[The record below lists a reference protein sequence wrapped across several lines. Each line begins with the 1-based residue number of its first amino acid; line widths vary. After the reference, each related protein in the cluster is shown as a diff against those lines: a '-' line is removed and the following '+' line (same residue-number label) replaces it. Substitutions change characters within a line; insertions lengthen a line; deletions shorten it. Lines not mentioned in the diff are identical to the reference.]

1 MINKSFLVLLLAFL
15 VGHLST
21 QSQYPGNYPGLPYG
35 ILQDKFICSS
45 NQTDA
50 FTGFTPHKTP
60 LQGQYLR
67 IMIIYVRFPDDNLQ
81 GDQMNGASVW
91 WNPSWERPLN
101 PYTSDN
107 KLIDSAE
114 GDHNIPFMDRYRNY
128 TLSDYFCEMSMG
140 EFDVIGDEFYVTL
153 PLTSVEYKERGYN
166 CSEINSEAIK
176 LVDSLFNIDFKRYNN
191 WTLNVNTWEWTP
203 GGGDN
208 IADMIVMDYRRA
220 PGYPEELWFIEA
232 GIPASGISDLGNI
245 SAFTLDGT
253 TIYSSS
259 GVTCLSLMQNY
270 SKLTQI
276 IQHEMCHRYFF
287 NHYEIGLMTGA
298 EHSSFSFSPFERRTL
313 EYITLDSV
321 NFPFP
326 ETFRDY
332 TLRDYISTGDL
343 LMVNLPSPDEKFIFT
358 NSQKVSVYDGIS
370 RGSKTCYELNRAQQD
385 PYCPVGKGLYIYH
398 EMQPSECSGYKE
410 VMLKQAD
417 GSHNWYVERWVPYYV
432 PGYTFEIPLFE
443 TSSGNIISGRSEFH
457 QVIDTSLGSQQEVND
472 DPCSDKPGDFF
483 VTIDW
488 LGDGK
493 DAFNPGYNEIFSPF
507 SNPSSN
513 LCSDMK
519 TGLTMQVLG
528 KDSINGAITIR
539 IYSDHMTAA
548 AELPPSK
555 PMNLK
560 VSKSI
565 TDSIT
570 GRFNPKLKWDP
581 NIEPDIAGGSYKIYR
596 GIMLTCSAD
605 TEPAFELLTTVSAD
619 TNEFTDLSVTLFPYG
634 GGPVV
639 CANLFRSVSYKVE
652 AVDNTGK
659 ASLKSE
665 QSLINGYT
673 DRCDDSV
680 LVGLGNNQIPIEF
693 SIFNY
698 PNPFNPATSIKYS
711 LPLSSVVTIKVYNI
725 LGAEVK
731 TLVNREYK
739 ASGFYSVIFDGS
751 SLSSGVYFY
760 RIEAG
765 NYNESRKMVLI
776 K

>member
-1 MINKSFLVLLLAFL
+1 MINKSFLVLLLASLFGQINL
-15 VGHLST
+15 H
-21 QSQYPGNYPGLPYG
+21 SQYPGSYPGLPTG
-35 ILQDKFICSS
+35 IVNNKFQCGS
-45 NQTDA
+45 NHTDA
-50 FTGFTPHKTP
+50 LTGFMPHKTP
-60 LQGQYLR
+60 EQGQYLR
-67 IMIIYVRFPDDNLQ
+67 ILIIYVRFPDDNLQ

-91 WNPSWERPLN
+91 WNPAWERPLN
-101 PYTSDN
+101 PYTTDN
-107 KLIDSAE
+107 TFIDLSE
-114 GDHNIPFMDRYRNY
+114 GDPNIPFMERYRNY

-140 EFDVIGDEFYVTL
+140 EFDVIGDEYYVTM
-153 PLTSVEYKERGYN
+153 PLTSVEYKESGFD
-166 CSEINSEAIK
+166 CSDINAEAIRIADN
-176 LVDSLFNIDFKRYNN
+176 LYNIDFKKYNN
-191 WTLNVNTWEWTP
+191 WTLNINQWEWTP

-208 IADMIVMDYRRA
+208 IADMIVMEYRRA

-245 SAFTLDGT
+245 SPLMLDST
-253 TIYSSS
+253 FIYSSS

-298 EHSSFSFSPFERRTL
+298 EHSSFSFSPYERRKL
-313 EYITLDSV
+313 EYVTPNTVD
-321 NFPFP
+321 FPFP

-332 TLRDYISTGDL
+332 TLGDYISTGDL
-343 LMVNLPSPDEKFIFT
+343 LIVNLPSSEEKFIFT

-370 RGSKTCYELNRAQQD
+370 RGSKTCYELNKAQQD

-398 EMQPSECSGYKE
+398 EMPPSECSNFKE
-410 VMLKQAD
+410 VILKQAD
-417 GSHNWYVERWVPYYV
+417 GSHNWYVDRWVPYFV

-443 TSSGNIISGRSEFH
+443 TSSGNIISGKSEFH

-493 DAFNPGYNEIFSPF
+493 DAFNPGYNEILSPF

-519 TGLTMQVLG
+519 TGFTMHVLG
-528 KDSINGAITIR
+528 KDSLTGAITIR
-539 IYSDHMTAA
+539 IYSDHMIAA
-548 AELPPSK
+548 SEMPPSK

-560 VSKSI
+560 VDKNI
-565 TDSIT
+565 TDSLS
-570 GRFNPKLKWDP
+570 GRFNPKLKWDR
-581 NIEPDIAGGSYKIYR
+581 NIEPDIAGGFYKIYR
-596 GIMLTCSAD
+596 GILPSCSAGI
-605 TEPAFELLTTVSAD
+605 EPDYELLTTISSD
-619 TNEFTDLSVTLFPYG
+619 TNEYTDLSVTLYPYG

-639 CANLFRSVSYKVE
+639 CANLFRSVSYKIE
-652 AVDNTGK
+652 AVDNSGK

-665 QSLINGYT
+665 RSLINGYT
-673 DRCDDSV
+673 ERCDDSV
-680 LVGLGNNQIPIEF
+680 LVGIWNNQIPVEF
-693 SIFNY
+693 GIFNY

-711 LPLSSVVTIKVYNI
+711 LPVSSLVTIKIYNI

-731 TLVNREYK
+731 TLLNHEYK
-739 ASGFYSVIFDGS
+739 AAGFYNVTFDGS
-751 SLSSGVYFY
+751 SFSSGVYFC

-765 NYNESRKMVLI
+765 SYNESRKMVLI